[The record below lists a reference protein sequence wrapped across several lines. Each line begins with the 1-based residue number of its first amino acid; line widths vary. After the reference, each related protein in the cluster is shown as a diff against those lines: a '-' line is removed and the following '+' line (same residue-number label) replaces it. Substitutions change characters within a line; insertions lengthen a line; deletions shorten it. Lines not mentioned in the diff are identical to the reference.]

1 LLILRHAADRCKCGT
16 NPGACRAPAFT
27 GMVGRITEPGR
38 KAIAAMAARAMKSCD
53 VRDGFGSTLQ
63 AMQVVFEF

>member
-1 LLILRHAADRCKCGT
+1 
-16 NPGACRAPAFT
+16 
-27 GMVGRITEPGR
+27 MVGRITEPGR